1 MFMWYM
7 QQRMNN
13 KTISVVK
20 NNIMNEIM
28 IIKQTKV
35 CFSLKNSFLSFI
47 Y

>member
-13 KTISVVK
+13 KTISMVK

-35 CFSLKNSFLSFI
+35 CFSLKKTAF
-47 Y
+47 